1 MRRFGG
7 INAGAVATHC
17 VLMGYTVLT
26 LAPVLLVVMNS
37 FKTRRAIFRDPLMP
51 PTPATFSLGGYETA
65 FLRGDFGLYFLNSTI
80 VTVVSLFVILAV
92 GLMAAHAIVESSWKG
107 TRWIVLYFAVGLM
120 IPIRLATVSLLQMIA
135 GMDLTNSLTGL
146 VIVYSAQGVPLSI
159 LVLSEFLRQLPQS
172 LKDAAR
178 IDGADEYRILFQ
190 IILPLVRAPMATV
203 AIFSMMPIWNDLWF
217 PLILAPGNS
226 TLTVTLGA
234 QKFLGEFVSDW
245 NAVLA
250 ALTVSALPVLG
261 IYMLFSRQFIRGITS
276 GAVK

>member
-1 MRRFGG
+1 MNRRRISLDAF
-7 INAGAVATHC
+7 VTHF
-17 VLMGYTVLT
+17 VLMGYTILV

-37 FKTRRAIFRDPLMP
+37 FKTRRAIFREPLMP
-51 PTPATFSLGGYETA
+51 PTASTFTFDGYETA

-80 VTVVSLFVILAV
+80 VTLVSLAIILAV
-92 GLMAAHAIVESSWKG
+92 GLMAAHAIVDSGWKG

-120 IPIRLATVSLLQMIA
+120 IPIRLATVSLLQM
-135 GMDLTNSLTGL
+135 MVQLDMTNSLVGL
-146 VIVYSAQGVPLSI
+146 IIIYSAQGVPLSI
-159 LVLSEFLRQLPQS
+159 LVLSEFLRQIPHS

-178 IDGADEYRILFQ
+178 IDGANEYRLLFE

-217 PLILAPGNS
+217 PLILAPGND

-250 ALTVSALPVLG
+250 ALSVSVLPVLG
-261 IYMLFSRQFIRGITS
+261 FYMIFSRQFIRGITS

>member
-1 MRRFGG
+1 MKPIQRIDVGS
-7 INAGAVATHC
+7 IATHAI
-17 VLMGYTVLT
+17 LMGYTVLT

-51 PTPATFSLGGYETA
+51 PTAESFSLAGYETA

-80 VTVVSLFVILAV
+80 VTLVSLAIILAV
-92 GLMAAHAIVESSWKG
+92 GLMAAHAIVESTWKG
-107 TRWIVLYFAVGLM
+107 TRWIVIYFAIGLM

-135 GMDLTNSLTGL
+135 GMDLTNSLLGL
-146 VIVYSAQGVPLSI
+146 IIVYSAQGVPLSI

-217 PLILAPGNS
+217 PLILAPGNQ

-245 NAVLA
+245 SAVLA